1 MQSRTDHQTDSEQ
14 QSMIRTQ
21 TLWDIK
27 GRIVGYIFSS
37 QDNLKMLQIK
47 ITVDQT
53 RKQSMEGLLAA
64 LFCSVFNL
72 RKYY

>member
-1 MQSRTDHQTDSEQ
+1 MNLQSHTDHQTDSEQ

-47 ITVDQT
+47 ITLKHCRPD
-53 RKQSMEGLLAA
+53 
-64 LFCSVFNL
+64 
-72 RKYY
+72 